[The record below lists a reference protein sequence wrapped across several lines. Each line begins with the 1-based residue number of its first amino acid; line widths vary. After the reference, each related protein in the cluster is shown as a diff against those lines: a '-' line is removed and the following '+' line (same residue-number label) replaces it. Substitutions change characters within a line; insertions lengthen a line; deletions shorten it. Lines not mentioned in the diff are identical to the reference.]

1 MSLAVDE
8 KEGAMEHSD
17 LALRFAPEGGGNLR
31 RSYWE
36 KGHSPTEYADV
47 WVISANV
54 TELRSGPPTIPN
66 RRSGNKFLFY

>member
-31 RSYWE
+31 RSYWK

-47 WVISANV
+47 
-54 TELRSGPPTIPN
+54 
-66 RRSGNKFLFY
+66 